1 MQFFILGG
9 HLWDQPQAQQII
21 VYFLLFISCEPSF
34 RSTTIKPITTI
45 TTSSS
50 RWKEWPHQPT
60 TSSIWR
66 IGGPH
71 PKFERTTSSSRCRAD
86 EGLEGRAGRK
96 RAGEGA
102 RTREH
107 SAMLCSPPSLL
118 LKEPRTLPSLPLPS
132 TATFEC
138 LCHPSYLPRPSPAH
152 ALHFDEVVVRSNVGC
167 GPALDMNKVVNRC
180 STSLLHLG

>member
-45 TTSSS
+45 TTNSS

-66 IGGPH
+66 IGPH
-71 PKFERTTSSSRCRAD
+71 PKFERTTSSSRCKAD
-86 EGLEGRAGRK
+86 EGLVGRAGRK

-118 LKEPRTLPSLPLPS
+118 LKEPPYTPPHSRFPQPPPLNAFATL
-132 TATFEC
+132 ATC
-138 LCHPSYLPRPSPAH
+138 PDPAH

>member
-1 MQFFILGG
+1 MQFFILGS

-66 IGGPH
+66 IGPH

-138 LCHPSYLPRPSPAH
+138 LCHPSYLPRPSPCTS
-152 ALHFDEVVVRSNVGC
+152 FRWGC
-167 GPALDMNKVVNRC
+167 GSFKCWMRPRPWYE
-180 STSLLHLG
+180 